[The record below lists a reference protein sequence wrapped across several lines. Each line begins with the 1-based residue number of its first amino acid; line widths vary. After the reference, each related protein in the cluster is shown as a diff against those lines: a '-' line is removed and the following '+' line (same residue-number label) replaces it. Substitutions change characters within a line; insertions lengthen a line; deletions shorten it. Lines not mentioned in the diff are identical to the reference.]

1 MIIFLY
7 ISTLFPQ
14 IEAKLIAQDFDKPVY
29 ITSYPDLNKR
39 LLVVQQDGVI
49 KIIENNTILKT
60 PFIDISDRT
69 HQPLFPGDEM
79 GMLGL
84 AFHPKFNENKYF
96 YINYVN
102 KNDFTIISR
111 FTVQNKLGN
120 V

>member
-1 MIIFLY
+1 MKKILLLLLIIFLFV
-7 ISTLFPQ
+7 STLFPH
-14 IEAKLIAQDFDKPVY
+14 IEAKLIVQNLDKPIY

-39 LLVVQQDGVI
+39 LLVVQQDGII

-79 GMLGL
+79 GMLGV

-96 YINYVN
+96 YVRRL
-102 KNDFTIISR
+102 F
-111 FTVQNKLGN
+111 
-120 V
+120 